1 MENAPKICSIQCFFD
16 LPMVEESKKNTL
28 NLNKQKLFGCQVEV
42 WSVET
47 TLFVFQRMVVGLLKS
62 ADRSIDILKT
72 R

>member
-1 MENAPKICSIQCFFD
+1 
-16 LPMVEESKKNTL
+16 MVEESKKNTL